1 MASKSAPVRVETNMI
16 GIDYVKKTGRALA
29 ILAAVAGTL
38 SLTTPGAYARDW
50 HGGGW
55 GGYHRHDGGAVAL
68 GILGGALAGAAIAG
82 ATNPYYYNYS
92 YPYNYA
98 YPYAYSY
105 PYYGGGYGSYPYY
118 YGY

>member
-1 MASKSAPVRVETNMI
+1 MV

-29 ILAAVAGTL
+29 ILAAAAGTL
-38 SLTTPGAYARDW
+38 SLTAAPSVAYAKDW

-55 GGYHRHDGGAVAL
+55 GGWHGGGYYRHNGGAVAL

-92 YPYNYA
+92 YPYRYA
-98 YPYAYSY
+98 YPYGYSY
-105 PYYGGGYGSYPYY
+105 PYYGGGYGSYPYS